1 MKVITVYQVD
11 LWDGGERHNFGFYL
25 SSKEELDKYQ
35 EIDIHCCAHKKEIV
49 IFDTIEERNEYNS
62 GLAKKR
68 ALQKLTPEER
78 VALGFPAEI

>member
-1 MKVITVYQVD
+1 M
-11 LWDGGERHNFGFYL
+11 
-25 SSKEELDKYQ
+25 
-35 EIDIHCCAHKKEIV
+35 V

-78 VALGFPAEI
+78 VALCFPADI